1 MRFPGNSSPFEIALS
16 SAFTILSTNSPST
29 AGITCETLY
38 SVSLWTDANPDHPW
52 SPHFVGP
59 IGRRSMKHLR
69 NLRFVLYQ
77 CQHKVAATIN
87 LWQMILCLATL
98 DWAFARRNDIWLDKV
113 YGEL

>member
-1 MRFPGNSSPFEIALS
+1 
-16 SAFTILSTNSPST
+16 
-29 AGITCETLY
+29 
-38 SVSLWTDANPDHPW
+38 
-52 SPHFVGP
+52 
-59 IGRRSMKHLR
+59 MKHLR

-87 LWQMILCLATL
+87 LWQMVLCLATL